1 MEVFYLELLIFDVF
15 YNTLMFSADL
25 ATHIIKAKLE
35 NRIRYILSSEN
46 KLNSDK
52 SSGLLPPTQQPNP
65 SILNDTTTLK
75 TLQNIVQSNLLGPLG
90 SRI

>member
-1 MEVFYLELLIFDVF
+1 
-15 YNTLMFSADL
+15 MFPADL

-52 SSGLLPPTQQPNP
+52 PTGLLPPTQQPNP
-65 SILNDTTTLK
+65 SILKDTATLK